1 MTRLPKKAPEPFT
14 LFKKD
19 ICSKVEDDYTLGM
32 LNKIWEVYG
41 DYTASHLSEI
51 THLPG
56 SPWDKKYHEFKA
68 GKTYDDNLKRSHHI
82 DKIEITNEAVAVPPV
97 C

>member
-1 MTRLPKKAPEPFT
+1 MIKSIYDEFKFFEGRPIDTFAKKAPEPFT

-19 ICSKVEDDYTLGM
+19 ICPKVEDDYTLGM

-41 DYTASHLSEI
+41 GYTALHLSEI

-56 SPWDKKYHEFKA
+56 SP
-68 GKTYDDNLKRSHHI
+68 
-82 DKIEITNEAVAVPPV
+82 
-97 C
+97 